1 MEVGNRAG
9 RVTAALLVLAGVGLG
24 CSFGTIYWGDP
35 LKRQV
40 SLQEAQKRYTTLVR
54 WSEFDKASAF
64 VDPELREAYRQNAP
78 SLRELRFTD
87 YESEPSEID
96 EETGTATIEV
106 TYYAYTPSSPIEI
119 SIREIQEWYRA
130 NLSNHWLVRPRF
142 EGLNKLVSSRPGR

>member
-1 MEVGNRAG
+1 MKVGNRAG

-40 SLQEAQKRYTTLVR
+40 SLQEAQKRYTILVR